1 MASGSLSGSTGSL
14 GPTPSNIVTLTGGNS
29 ASVLHGE
36 GKTLE
41 VVHDE
46 WLAKIETQHVA
57 RADMNKLIM
66 NYLVTEGFKE
76 AAEKF
81 QKESG
86 LETAVDMDSIDLRIK
101 IKELILQGDI
111 QEAIALVNDV
121 HPELLD
127 NDRYLYFHL
136 QQQQLIELIREKQ
149 VEEALE
155 FAQIHL
161 AERGEENPAV
171 LSELERS
178 LALLAFESPDA
189 CPFNDLLHPCQRQKV
204 ATELNAAILAAENK
218 DSVPKI
224 SNLLKLLLWAQNEL
238 DSKKVVYPKMVN
250 LAEAKI
256 QMVDK

>member
-101 IKELILQGDI
+101 IKELILQVLTI
-111 QEAIALVNDV
+111 MQE
-121 HPELLD
+121 
-127 NDRYLYFHL
+127 
-136 QQQQLIELIREKQ
+136 
-149 VEEALE
+149 E
-155 FAQIHL
+155 F
-161 AERGEENPAV
+161 
-171 LSELERS
+171 
-178 LALLAFESPDA
+178 
-189 CPFNDLLHPCQRQKV
+189 
-204 ATELNAAILAAENK
+204 
-218 DSVPKI
+218 
-224 SNLLKLLLWAQNEL
+224 
-238 DSKKVVYPKMVN
+238 
-250 LAEAKI
+250 
-256 QMVDK
+256 VDKCFTAIRLTDRIPIYK